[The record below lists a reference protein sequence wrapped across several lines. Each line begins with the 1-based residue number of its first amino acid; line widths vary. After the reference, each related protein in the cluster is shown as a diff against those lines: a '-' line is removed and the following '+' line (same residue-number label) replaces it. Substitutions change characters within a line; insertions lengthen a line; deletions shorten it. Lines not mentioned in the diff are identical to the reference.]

1 MDNTRTIRIYTIFSI
16 YRTCIRIVACLRATQ
31 YKHARQQ
38 SGDWLR
44 PISEPN
50 NAGAGSGHRTCEITT
65 CQLQAR
71 SLFIALLLK
80 DLDSPNRDYI
90 SDRSMI
96 GYHSI
101 LSDVSSVLNIT
112 EDLEIK
118 KLILF
123 RNIFCHDQDPDQD
136 SDQDFTLNFN
146 AKTTFDTIKRLT
158 KFDLNIHT
166 FSKVIVS
173 TDRWIDR

>member
-1 MDNTRTIRIYTIFSI
+1 
-16 YRTCIRIVACLRATQ
+16 
-31 YKHARQQ
+31 
-38 SGDWLR
+38 
-44 PISEPN
+44 
-50 NAGAGSGHRTCEITT
+50 
-65 CQLQAR
+65 
-71 SLFIALLLK
+71 
-80 DLDSPNRDYI
+80 
-90 SDRSMI
+90 MI

-173 TDRWIDR
+173 TDRWTDR